1 MTSRFLSLALAATVL
16 FAAAEPAFADGH
28 VTLVAYST
36 PREAYQAIIG
46 AFQKTPQGAGVTFDQ
61 SYGASGDQSRAVE
74 AGLPADVVAF
84 SLEPDISRLVKDGLV
99 LPTWAQNAHRGIVTD
114 SVVVFVVRQ
123 GNPKHIRTWD
133 DLTKPGVDVITPN
146 PFTSGGARW
155 NVMAAY
161 AAQLTTGKSP
171 DQAVAYLTSLF
182 QHVSVQDKSARDS
195 MQTFL
200 SGKGDVMLAYENEA
214 IEAKRIGSPVEFV
227 IPDDTMLIEN
237 PIATVAG
244 SSNLRTAQAFV
255 DFLYSDRAQTIFGTY
270 GYRPVVAS
278 AAKNFSFPIVK
289 HLSRIT
295 DIGGWDAVNKKF
307 FDPQSGVVAKIE
319 SQIGGH

>member
-1 MTSRFLSLALAATVL
+1 MTRRFLSLALAATVL
-16 FAAAEPAFADGH
+16 FGAAAPAFADGH
-28 VTLVAYST
+28 ITLVAYSP
-36 PREAYQAIIG
+36 PREAYQAIIV
-46 AFQKTPQGAGVTFDQ
+46 ALQKTAQGTRVTFDQ
-61 SYGASGDQSRAVE
+61 SYRASGDHSRAVE

-84 SLEPDISRLVKDGLV
+84 SLEPDMSRLVKDGLV
-99 LPTWAQNAHRGIVTD
+99 LPTWSQNAHQGIVTD

-161 AAQLTTGKSP
+161 AAQLTMGKSP
-171 DQAVAYLTSLF
+171 DQAIAYLTSLF

-214 IEAKRIGSPVEFV
+214 IEAKRIGSPVEYV

-237 PIATVAG
+237 PIAAVAG

-278 AAKNFSFPIVK
+278 AAKNFSFPVVK

-307 FDPQSGVVAKIE
+307 FDPQSGIMAKVE